1 MASSGQVILST
12 QSVDYGGGRGHIT
25 LTNVIG
31 WAVDD
36 NSNISF
42 WSISSSDNA
51 GGSWGICYGS
61 GPYYVRLVPQ
71 VSYNGGSTWNTLVE
85 KTHLVNSPCTDPPDI
100 SSYTNTISM
109 SLTLIGQLTSYHLT
123 GNCQLR
129 FLYYMDPAPAPSYY
143 NQNAFPNESY
153 AEAVQVP
160 VNVDVSWTATLN
172 YNANGG
178 TGAPSTQTHSQTGD
192 SYTFT
197 VSNTVPTRTNYRF
210 DGWSTN
216 SSATTPSYHGGDSF
230 TINKNN
236 PTRTLYAVWTEY
248 YRPGAALDSIW
259 LSHNR
264 SGGNTRV
271 FGGSNWLEMR
281 TIDAPTGKGD
291 TPSFYHDSAWYN
303 QKKIGKES

>member
-1 MASSGQVILST
+1 MASSGTINIST
-12 QSVDYGGGRGHIT
+12 QSVDYPNYSRGAVT
-25 LTNVIG
+25 LTNVVG
-31 WAVDD
+31 WAVND
-36 NSNISF
+36 SGVISF

-51 GGSWGICYGS
+51 GGSWGICGTTPSYG
-61 GPYYVRLVPQ
+61 VTMEAQ
-71 VSYNGGSTWNTLVE
+71 VSYDNGSTWVSLAAPFHGAAICPNL
-85 KTHLVNSPCTDPPDI
+85 
-100 SSYTNTISM
+100 TNTISI
-109 SLTLIGQLTSYHLT
+109 STTLIGQLGTHTLS
-123 GNCQLR
+123 GNCLLR
-129 FLYYMDPAPAPSYY
+129 ILYYANRAPAPSYDLP
-143 NQNAFPNESY
+143 NAFPDSGY
-153 AEAVQVP
+153 SAAVQVP
-160 VNVDVSWTATLN
+160 VTVDVSWTATLK

-178 TGAPSTQTHSQTGD
+178 SGAPSNQTHSQTGD

-197 VSNTVPTRTNYRF
+197 ISNTKPTRTNYRF
-210 DGWSTN
+210 DGWSTS

-248 YRPGAALDSIW
+248 YRPGAALNSVW

-271 FGGSNWLEMR
+271 FGGSNWVEMR